1 LIQKNLK
8 KAIAVIKVIHPIS
21 FIVNSVD
28 FHS

>member
-28 FHS
+28 CHS